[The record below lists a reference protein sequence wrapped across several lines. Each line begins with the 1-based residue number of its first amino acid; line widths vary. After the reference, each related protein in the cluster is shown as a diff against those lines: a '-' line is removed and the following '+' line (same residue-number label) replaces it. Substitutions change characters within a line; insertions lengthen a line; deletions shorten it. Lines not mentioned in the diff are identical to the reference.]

1 MKDYRNILVIVDPS
15 LKKQKAV
22 LRAIEFAEKII
33 ATENILADDI
43 TITAF
48 CAVYDFSFE
57 VTTFL
62 SEEENLLMTDSV
74 VEHQKQQ
81 LASVIRMY
89 KSPVKIVCD
98 VSWYNRSFEAILDK
112 VNSLKCDIVIKET
125 HQHPKLKSLIFTPT
139 DWHLLRKCPC
149 PLLLVKDHKWPDK
162 GNVIAAI
169 HTTSG
174 ETEHITLNKKIT
186 QLAQGFSSLMHGQPH
201 LVNAYP
207 SAPVNLS
214 IEIPEFNFAD
224 FNNTMKRQHDDAMNK
239 HAQAFAIPKE
249 YTHVVEGLPEEV
261 IAQTAEELDAELVVM
276 GTIGRTGLSGALI
289 GNTAEHVVDLLQCDI
304 LAIKPKV

>member
-1 MKDYRNILVIVDPS
+1 
-15 LKKQKAV
+15 
-22 LRAIEFAEKII
+22 
-33 ATENILADDI
+33 
-43 TITAF
+43 
-48 CAVYDFSFE
+48 
-57 VTTFL
+57 
-62 SEEENLLMTDSV
+62 
-74 VEHQKQQ
+74 
-81 LASVIRMY
+81 
-89 KSPVKIVCD
+89 
-98 VSWYNRSFEAILDK
+98 
-112 VNSLKCDIVIKET
+112 
-125 HQHPKLKSLIFTPT
+125 
-139 DWHLLRKCPC
+139 
-149 PLLLVKDHKWPDK
+149 
-162 GNVIAAI
+162 
-169 HTTSG
+169 
-174 ETEHITLNKKIT
+174 
-186 QLAQGFSSLMHGQPH
+186 
-201 LVNAYP
+201 VNAYP

>member
-81 LASVIRMY
+81 WVFL
-89 KSPVKIVCD
+89 
-98 VSWYNRSFEAILDK
+98 RS
-112 VNSLKCDIVIKET
+112 NQSQET
-125 HQHPKLKSLIFTPT
+125 LPLVRYLG
-139 DWHLLRKCPC
+139 HLL
-149 PLLLVKDHKWPDK
+149 
-162 GNVIAAI
+162 A
-169 HTTSG
+169 
-174 ETEHITLNKKIT
+174 
-186 QLAQGFSSLMHGQPH
+186 
-201 LVNAYP
+201 
-207 SAPVNLS
+207 
-214 IEIPEFNFAD
+214 
-224 FNNTMKRQHDDAMNK
+224 
-239 HAQAFAIPKE
+239 
-249 YTHVVEGLPEEV
+249 
-261 IAQTAEELDAELVVM
+261 
-276 GTIGRTGLSGALI
+276 
-289 GNTAEHVVDLLQCDI
+289 
-304 LAIKPKV
+304 